1 MWRQLFSEC
10 NGFVSVTGN
19 SNHNPSIRAGIYKD
33 LGKFFAFNRKS
44 TETLPD
50 FLKLDNLQK
59 AMPSKHIVFTEAST
73 TSLSFDRAEVWN
85 LFLIAMLL
93 FLIAESV
100 FGYPLQTFLQ
110 IKMNKGLSLDSWQ
123 IEWRN
128 QHLVYSKLMC
138 AFCFMGMQTWI
149 RMKKIAKLLFG
160 KFFVFLLFSCLL

>member
-1 MWRQLFSEC
+1 VKSASKLLECGDNFSLEC

-19 SNHNPSIRAGIYKD
+19 SNHNPSIREGIYKD

-50 FLKLDNLQK
+50 ILKLENLQK

-93 FLIAESV
+93 FLIAESF
-100 FGYPLQTFLQ
+100 FGLPSAN
-110 IKMNKGLSLDSWQ
+110 IPS
-123 IEWRN
+123 R
-128 QHLVYSKLMC
+128 SK
-138 AFCFMGMQTWI
+138 
-149 RMKKIAKLLFG
+149 
-160 KFFVFLLFSCLL
+160 